1 MDPVED
7 EPACLH
13 DLSCPSCCF
22 SSPPSSLSPYRHQTL
37 DHPKSNLALRLV
49 SDIFLIH
56 WNED

>member
-1 MDPVED
+1 MQVTPGQ
-7 EPACLH
+7 ALCGKAN
-13 DLSCPSCCF
+13 
-22 SSPPSSLSPYRHQTL
+22 RHQTL